1 MLRNIGKNATAHVA
15 TPDDAGDRHG
25 DEGGRDTDEDH
36 GAQVDTERAG
46 DQNRPGR
53 WRHKRIAG
61 GKSREQRDAIVE
73 RRLFGLRCHAKRKRN
88 QNDHAGLKEHRSADN
103 QTGNA
108 QRPAGVALA
117 KGVNEGLGDLLGAAA
132 LLKNL
137 AKHRA
142 EANEQGDVLQRGSH
156 ALGDSVR
163 HQVERHTGADA
174 DRERRDHHR
183 KHRMQLELND
193 ERKQQRDAH
202 DSGDDQ
208 PGGVGHKRW
217 V

>member
-1 MLRNIGKNATAHVA
+1 MTL
-15 TPDDAGDRHG
+15 
-25 DEGGRDTDEDH
+25 
-36 GAQVDTERAG
+36 
-46 DQNRPGR
+46 
-53 WRHKRIAG
+53 
-61 GKSREQRDAIVE
+61 S
-73 RRLFGLRCHAKRKRN
+73 
-88 QNDHAGLKEHRSADN
+88 
-103 QTGNA
+103 
-108 QRPAGVALA
+108 
-117 KGVNEGLGDLLGAAA
+117 KGIDEGLGDLLGAAA

-137 AKHRA
+137 VKHRA